1 MFGGGKIEGL
11 EWGRIAGGQIGGLK
25 GVGERKFMVQTEA
38 SEASEESK
46 EPVPQNS
53 TSCGTLF

>member
-11 EWGRIAGGQIGGLK
+11 EWGRIATGQIGGLK
-25 GVGERKFMVQTEA
+25 GVGERSHVKFMVQTEA
-38 SEASEESK
+38 SE